1 MGFRFRRSVRLFP
14 GVRLN
19 IGKRG
24 VSASVGIRGARRSG
38 KSTLLRLAA
47 GITLPDSGAYW
58 LLGWVAGTIAG
69 CVLLAAFFPQLRADL
84 ALATWGPA
92 LAAVMWTAHR
102 IVREL
107 GRAATTRADRQAQ
120 VDAERRYT
128 EQTGFVVVHP
138 P

>member
-1 MGFRFRRSVRLFP
+1 
-14 GVRLN
+14 
-19 IGKRG
+19 
-24 VSASVGIRGARRSG
+24 
-38 KSTLLRLAA
+38 
-47 GITLPDSGAYW
+47 
-58 LLGWVAGTIAG
+58 
-69 CVLLAAFFPQLRADL
+69 VLLAAFFPQLRADL